1 MKNGQS
7 ITKRT
12 LISLSFGF
20 LLSISLTVAAYLVA
34 VGNIKDSVTA
44 VIVLVL
50 LAVTQLTIQ
59 LVFFL
64 HFGEEKRPRWNMWS
78 FVFMALVLFI
88 VVGGSIWVMYHL
100 NYNMMT
106 MSPDQKESYMQSQGN
121 KGF

>member
-1 MKNGQS
+1 MKNS
-7 ITKRT
+7 SANIRT
-12 LISLSFGF
+12 LASLTIGF
-20 LLSISLTVAAYLVA
+20 LLSLGLTISAYLVA
-34 VGNIKDSVTA
+34 VGNIKDSMTA
-44 VIVLVL
+44 VGVLVV
-50 LAVTQLTIQ
+50 LAATQLVIQ

-88 VVGGSIWVMYHL
+88 VVAGSMWIMYHL

>member
-1 MKNGQS
+1 MKNHS
-7 ITKRT
+7 ANVRT
-12 LISLSFGF
+12 LTSLTIGF
-20 LLSISLTVAAYLVA
+20 LLSLGLTICAYLVA
-34 VGNIKDSVTA
+34 VGNIKDSMAA
-44 VIVLVL
+44 VGVLVV
-50 LAVTQLTIQ
+50 LAATQLVIQ

-78 FVFMALVLFI
+78 FVFMGLVLFI
-88 VVGGSIWVMYHL
+88 VVAGSMWIMYHL

>member
-1 MKNGQS
+1 MKNS
-7 ITKRT
+7 SANIRT
-12 LISLSFGF
+12 LTSLTIGF
-20 LLSISLTVAAYLVA
+20 LLSLGLTVSAYLVA
-34 VGNIKDSVTA
+34 VGNVKDGMTA
-44 VIVLVL
+44 VGVLVV
-50 LAVTQLTIQ
+50 LAATQLVIQ

-88 VVGGSIWVMYHL
+88 VVAGSMWIMYHL

>member
-1 MKNGQS
+1 MKNS
-7 ITKRT
+7 SANIRT
-12 LISLSFGF
+12 LTSLTIGF
-20 LLSISLTVAAYLVA
+20 LLSLGLTISAYLVA
-34 VGNIKDSVTA
+34 VGNIKDSMMA
-44 VIVLVL
+44 VGVLVV
-50 LAVTQLTIQ
+50 LAATQLVIQ

-78 FVFMALVLFI
+78 FVFMGLVLFI
-88 VVGGSIWVMYHL
+88 VVAGSIWIMYHL